1 MGSFYDF
8 LQLLEIAKF
17 YNNNATYEKWINEI
31 IQRGIQKAFRVADK
45 PNSWRQ
51 YNLQYWKENLE
62 ELYKQVDALVW
73 DHFTPGME
81 YQELLNFCVNAVG
94 QIFQK
99 GPYTRR
105 HIAYAM
111 SLGKHPGEVEKRKI
125 GRQVGF
131 SPGSMPLSPE
141 QIEKRRVNREE
152 KKKNQDWPQTTLRP
166 EEIDYSVPILDL
178 FNDISSNID
187 QIIARK
193 AEIPKFQKRAEE
205 AYERYRIFLKRKL
218 ESDTKPTA
226 QEFTA
231 LAKLGRLLGK

>member
-62 ELYKQVDALVW
+62 ELYKQVDELVW
-73 DHFTPGME
+73 NHFTPGMRF
-81 YQELLNFCVNAVG
+81 QELLNFCVNAVG

-111 SLGKHPGEVEKRKI
+111 SLGKHPNEVEKRKV
-125 GRQVGF
+125 GRQVGYSRF
-131 SPGSMPLSPE
+131 MSLSPE
-141 QIEKRRVNREE
+141 QIEKRRLSREE
-152 KKKNQDWPQTTLRP
+152 KKQTTLRP

-178 FNDISSNID
+178 FNDIASNID

-193 AEIPKFQKRAEE
+193 AEIPEFQNDAEK
-205 AYERYRIFLKRKL
+205 AYQHYRVFLQKKL
-218 ESDTKPTA
+218 ESDTKPTM
-226 QEFTA
+226 QEFNA
-231 LAKLGRLLGK
+231 LTKLGRLLGK